1 VIVLQ
6 TSQNG
11 IQMIEGFE
19 GLRLNAYQDI
29 VGVWTIGYGHTA
41 GVRSGQVISQAQ
53 AESFLRSDI
62 ASSENGVNDLV
73 HVPLNQNQFD
83 ALVSFAFNLGVGA
96 LAKSTLLQLLNKG
109 DYKGASGQF
118 DLWVHA
124 GGKVIQGLVNRRNAE
139 QKLFDTPVG
148 PVIQNYTIRSGENL
162 SVIAKRQNTTVNY
175 LLGLNPQI
183 KNANLIYAGQVIKV
197 PAR

>member
-162 SVIAKRQNTTVNY
+162 SVIANRQGTTVSY
-175 LLGLNPQI
+175 ILSLNPQI
-183 KNANLIYAGQVIKV
+183 KNKNLVYAGQVIKV

>member
-1 VIVLQ
+1 MQI
-6 TSQNG
+6 SQNG
-11 IQMIEGFE
+11 VRMVEGFE
-19 GLRLNAYQDI
+19 GLRLNAYQDV
-29 VGVWTIGYGHTA
+29 VGVWTIGYGHTY
-41 GVRSGQVISQAQ
+41 GVRSGQVITQAT
-53 AESFLRSDI
+53 AEAYLKSDLE
-62 ASSENGVNDLV
+62 ASENFVNDLV
-73 HVPLNQNQFD
+73 KVPLNQNQFD
-83 ALVSFAFNLGVGA
+83 ALVSFVFNLGGGA

-124 GGKVIQGLVNRRNAE
+124 GGKVVQGLVNRRNAE

-162 SVIAKRQNTTVNY
+162 SVIAKRQGTTVSY